1 MAREEHGGRSH
12 RRLLIVLAAA
22 LAAGFVAGARVD
34 DGEKKHIMDRL
45 TEIRRMPGR
54 LLT

>member
-1 MAREEHGGRSH
+1 MARTERGGGHR

-22 LAAGFVAGARVD
+22 LAAGFIAGARVD
-34 DGEKKHIMDRL
+34 DGEKKHIIDRL